1 MIRSRSRALQRF
13 LDLKSIRENPPADL
27 KGRLISGDEAGRFTR
42 QAFKTGAEALWI
54 QSAESMVRRYADS
67 CQTELRWLLLYFLE
81 LSGRGHIRISA
92 EDIREDFPLWAA
104 PAFEGAADI
113 VKALRS
119 VVQDNPRLFASLEEG
134 KAPLLYAADY
144 SYFYLLKKRRF
155 EESFL
160 EALGTFTELNLQ
172 SLPLP
177 GQELLLEDLYKELK
191 DSAPMPMSDDTLQAA
206 HMLNRSRLSII
217 TGGPG
222 TGKTTILA
230 GLLNLYLESCLR
242 DSDTEALPE
251 VRLCAPTGRAAKR
264 MTESMEPLF
273 QNRRMA
279 PAFLHPAE
287 TIHKTLGLK
296 PGTLPRFDEHRSL
309 QADIVVVDEASM
321 VDLRLMTMILKAMK
335 SDARLLLVGDRDQ
348 LPSVESGA
356 LLSDLLHGLDS
367 EGHRLNGRVISL
379 TTVHRNSGAIRE
391 VSRMVLEADST
402 AFGKFLKEPE
412 REFPPVDILSGEGG
426 LVRSSSLPSYRT
438 LLDEIISLLKKSG
451 TLPGTAGFSIP
462 SVSWHKKREEISA
475 CFTRFRDLAVLTPT
489 RKGLY
494 GTTAL
499 NRGLNEL
506 LSPHSPEAYHGQA
519 VMVTRNDYERNL
531 YNGDRGVVLRF
542 QDGLFACFEDSVDEY
557 RMIPLPLLEDLET
570 AYAVT
575 IHKSQGSEF
584 KCVYVLIP
592 EGSERL
598 LSREILYTGITRARE
613 GLILYGAQDSFEL
626 CLSRGVRRLSG
637 IRDFMSAHS

>member
-27 KGRLISGDEAGRFTR
+27 KRRLISGNDADRFTR

-54 QSAESMVRRYADS
+54 QSAESMVRHYADS
-67 CQTELRWLLLYFLE
+67 HQTELRWLLLYFLE
-81 LSGRGHIRISA
+81 LSARGHIRISA

-104 PAFEGAADI
+104 PAFEAASEI
-113 VKALRS
+113 VKELTALIL
-119 VVQDNPRLFASLEEG
+119 DNPRLFASLDEG
-134 KAPLLYAADY
+134 RAPLLYAADY

-155 EESFL
+155 EENFL
-160 EALGTFTELNLQ
+160 EALGNFTDKEQQPIPFPGQ
-172 SLPLP
+172 SL
-177 GQELLLEDLYKELK
+177 LLDDLYKELK
-191 DSAPMPMSDDTLQAA
+191 ESAPMPMSDDTLRAA
-206 HMLNRSRLSII
+206 HMLNNSRLSII

-242 DSDTEALPE
+242 NCEALPE

-273 QNRRMA
+273 KNERMA
-279 PAFLHPAE
+279 PAFLHSAE

-296 PGTLPRFDEHRSL
+296 PGTLPRFDEFRSL
-309 QADIVVVDEASM
+309 QADIFVVDEASM
-321 VDLRLMTMILKAMK
+321 VDLSLMTMILKAMK
-335 SDARLLLVGDRDQ
+335 PDARILLVGDRDQ

-356 LLSDLLHGLDS
+356 LLSDLLHGLGS
-367 EGHRLNGRVISL
+367 KNHRMNDRVVSL
-379 TTVHRNSGAIRE
+379 TTVHRNSGAIRDL
-391 VSRMVLEADST
+391 SRMILEADRSS
-402 AFGKFLKEPE
+402 FSKFLQEPE
-412 REFPPVDILSGEGG
+412 RELSPLDILRAEGG
-426 LVRSSSLPSYRT
+426 LVRSASLPSYRI
-438 LLDEIISLLKKSG
+438 LLDEIISLLKKNG
-451 TLPGTAGFSIP
+451 PLPGSSGFSIH
-462 SVSWHKKREEISA
+462 SVDWYKKRDDISA
-475 CFTRFRDLAVLTPT
+475 CFTGFKNLAVLTPT

-494 GTTAL
+494 GTSAL

-506 LSPHSPEAYHGQA
+506 LSPQNPEAYHGQA

-531 YNGDRGVVLRF
+531 FNGDRGVVLRF
-542 QDGLFACFEDSVDEY
+542 KDGLFACFEDSVDEY
-557 RMIPLPLLEDLET
+557 RLIPLPLLEDLET
-570 AYAVT
+570 AYALT

-613 GLILYGAQDSFEL
+613 GLILYGSQDTFEL
-626 CLSRGVRRLSG
+626 CLSRAVRRLSG
-637 IRDFMSAHS
+637 IRDFMLA